1 MIRRRGGAYS
11 AGLRA
16 PRVVAHA
23 ATGAALYGVGVD
35 LLQISRLA
43 DVQARHPERFAKRL
57 LHPLEMQRLE
67 SLRQTQR
74 DPVNFLAKCFAV
86 KEAFVK
92 ALGTGFRGI
101 AHDEVGWVRGAL
113 GKPEL
118 VFAPKVEAMLR
129 ARGIGA
135 RHVSITDEIDFVCVV
150 VTLER
155 S

>member
-1 MIRRRGGAYS
+1 MIRRRSGAYS
-11 AGLRA
+11 AGSRVA
-16 PRVVAHA
+16 GVVASA
-23 ATGAALYGVGVD
+23 PAAALYGVGVD

-43 DVQARHPERFAKRL
+43 DVQARHPERFARRL

-67 SLRQTQR
+67 SLREAQR

-118 VFAPKVEAMLR
+118 VFSPKVEAVLR

-155 S
+155 C

>member
-1 MIRRRGGAYS
+1 VIRRRGGAYS
-11 AGLRA
+11 AGSSA
-16 PRVVAHA
+16 PRVVTPANR
-23 ATGAALYGVGVD
+23 AALYGVGVD
-35 LLQISRLA
+35 LLQVSRLA
-43 DVQARHPERFAKRL
+43 QVQARHPERFARRL

-67 SLRQTQR
+67 SLREAQR

-118 VFAPKVEAMLR
+118 VFSPKVEAVLR

-155 S
+155 C